1 MTNLIYYLPGWA
13 GHLNT
18 GLGKALMDRGFD
30 VTGRETRDDFKDLT
44 FTDQVETVKED
55 LVNHFWTEDSRVVA
69 NSFGA
74 YLFLHAQAS
83 LEPYPGKVLLLSP
96 IVGGFLDES
105 TGRAFSPPQENQLL
119 QLAEAGQFP
128 APKSVEVHTGSE
140 DWQSHPDAVTKF
152 FGLLG
157 VSAVIA
163 DGLGHSLGKDYVSP
177 ILAEWVVTSSEIQIF
192 IRLCH
197 VGTSIFS
204 AHQIGQQSSRSVRRQ
219 LVLSNACE
227 S

>member
-13 GHLNT
+13 GHLST

-30 VTGRETRDDFKDLT
+30 VTGRETRGEFKDLS

-55 LVNHFWTEDSRVVA
+55 LLNNVWTEDSRVIA

-96 IVGGFLDES
+96 IVGGFADEE
-105 TGRAFSPPQENQLL
+105 TGRFFSPPQEQKLL
-119 QLAEAGQFP
+119 KLAEAGQFP
-128 APKSVEVHTGSE
+128 VPKNCEVHTGSE

-157 VSAVIA
+157 VNAVVA
-163 DGLGHSLGKDYVSP
+163 EGRGHSLGEDYVGEL
-177 ILAEWVVTSSEIQIF
+177 LANF
-192 IRLCH
+192 CY
-197 VGTSIFS
+197 
-204 AHQIGQQSSRSVRRQ
+204 
-219 LVLSNACE
+219 
-227 S
+227 